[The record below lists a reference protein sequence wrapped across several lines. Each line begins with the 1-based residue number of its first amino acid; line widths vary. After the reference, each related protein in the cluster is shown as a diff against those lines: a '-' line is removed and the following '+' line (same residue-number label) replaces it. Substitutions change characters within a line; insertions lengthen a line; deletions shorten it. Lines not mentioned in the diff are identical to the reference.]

1 MSYYLDGNRFIF
13 NDECPDF
20 SADEILSGLGF
31 PPELIEVGNARR
43 DFEEVNS
50 GIRDI
55 IRMTSGVV
63 YFKMPDK
70 SIPPTPSGTGV
81 AGVILTLGANVT
93 RKSDEYFAQGEYT
106 KGMILNEMADRCLE
120 NYKKILEER
129 LRVLSDRKGVGL
141 DVRYEAPETMPVSEL
156 RYVWSALNAEEN
168 MGVTITSELTLFP
181 VKSACFIMK
190 VKDDTVL

>member
-20 SADEILSGLGF
+20 KAEEVLSGLGF
-31 PPELIEVGNARR
+31 PADLIEKGDIR
-43 DFEEVNS
+43 DAFEEVKER
-50 GIRDI
+50 IKDI

-63 YFKMPDK
+63 YFRMPDN

-81 AGVILTLGANVT
+81 AGVILTLGADVS
-93 RKSDEYFAQGEYT
+93 RQSDEYFAQGEYT
-106 KGMILNEMADRCLE
+106 KGMILNEIADRCLDS
-120 NYKKILEER
+120 YKKIIEDR

-141 DVRYEAPETMPVSEL
+141 DVRYEAPETMPVAEL
-156 RYVWSALNAEEN
+156 RYVWSALNAGEK
-168 MGVTITSELTLFP
+168 MGVNITRESTLYP

-190 VKDDTVL
+190 VKDDTGI